1 MTRHN
6 LYVIAD
12 LIANGL
18 QKLRVQCHPYVCS
31 EVFSIVWKLHLVGII
46 KIFLHSGYL
55 CCVNCDFSRGKK
67 WSFYKRETIFTI
79 KIRNE
84 FTVGIYGMLMYLL
97 SESSEK
103 PDKWL
108 FELVVTLGRDV
119 VILQVL
125 FPVECDLLGLHLSI
139 LDVDL
144 VANQADWNVLTHS
157 H

>member
-1 MTRHN
+1 
-6 LYVIAD
+6 
-12 LIANGL
+12 
-18 QKLRVQCHPYVCS
+18 
-31 EVFSIVWKLHLVGII
+31 
-46 KIFLHSGYL
+46 
-55 CCVNCDFSRGKK
+55 
-67 WSFYKRETIFTI
+67 
-79 KIRNE
+79 
-84 FTVGIYGMLMYLL
+84 MYLL

-125 FPVECDLLGLHLSI
+125 FPVECDLFGLHLSI
-139 LDVDL
+139 FDVDL

>member
-1 MTRHN
+1 
-6 LYVIAD
+6 
-12 LIANGL
+12 
-18 QKLRVQCHPYVCS
+18 
-31 EVFSIVWKLHLVGII
+31 
-46 KIFLHSGYL
+46 
-55 CCVNCDFSRGKK
+55 
-67 WSFYKRETIFTI
+67 
-79 KIRNE
+79 
-84 FTVGIYGMLMYLL
+84 MYLL

-108 FELVVTLGRDV
+108 FELVVTFGRDV

-144 VANQADWNVLTHS
+144 VANKTDWNVLTHS